1 VRVGRGRGTVMF
13 KGLGRLPGPLQALP
27 ERHQRVAVAGLGP
40 SLQHR
45 TRPLEVEVFLS
56 KQISMRLKLA

>member
-1 VRVGRGRGTVMF
+1 MF